1 MNSENKLIDT
11 DGDGLADEDDLDDD
25 GDGWTDLDE
34 IKCASLGYDASSVP
48 IDTDNDGICDFMDQ
62 DNDGDGV
69 LDAIDLF
76 PYNSNESVDFDN
88 DGMGNV
94 GDLDDDDDGWSD
106 IDEVICNTEP
116 LNFKDWPLD
125 HDGDWLCD
133 LIDFDDDGD
142 GWSDVNETICQ
153 TNSLDSTS
161 IPPDTDNDGNC
172 NLVDLD
178 DDGDEW
184 TDINETICQ
193 TDPLDSTSIP
203 LDSDGDLVCD
213 VIDPDLESLL
223 YEWRR
228 WWRIEALFQSNPE
241 LIREDIAMNMITWQM
256 EHGGWEK
263 YSVDYYLNEWNGS
276 IDISYNTN
284 SGEDLGSFKDMATTA
299 HIRFIAQAYSDTNDS
314 TRKQIF
320 KASVESGISFILDA
334 QHTSGGWPGV
344 WPVRWCVE
352 CSYSNLMTFNDHV
365 MTTVVLLLWD
375 LVEQRNQFSSGIL
388 DSINSTQLSMAL
400 DAGMQFILDTQII
413 VNGTPTIW
421 AQQYNRSTLEPES
434 ARSWELPCRTPNES
448 EGIVAILLNWPD
460 RTPEIINA
468 TWGAVEWDENNAI
481 EDLWFDKSNGTI
493 IESEGSLM
501 FYRYYN
507 VSDDQFFLA
516 NSQSEKIYSLYD
528 LYPEVKRT
536 TYRWAGEW
544 GSEMLVETRK
554 IAVEDRH

>member
-11 DGDGLADEDDLDDD
+11 DGDGLADEDDIDDD

-88 DGMGNV
+88 DGMGDV
-94 GDLDDDDDGWSD
+94 GDLDDDDDGWFD

-125 HDGDWLCD
+125 YDGDRLCD
-133 LIDFDDDGD
+133 LIDLDDDGD
-142 GWSDVNETICQ
+142 GWSDINETICQ

-161 IPPDTDNDGNC
+161 IPTDTDNDGNC

-193 TDPLDSTSIP
+193 TDPLDSASIP
-203 LDSDGDLVCD
+203 LDSDGDLICD

-228 WWRIEALFQSNPE
+228 WWNIEALFKFNPE
-241 LIREDIAMNMITWQM
+241 LVREQVALNMITWQM
-256 EHGGWEK
+256 EHGGWEE
-263 YSVDYYLNEWNGS
+263 YLVDYYLNEWNGS
-276 IDISYNTN
+276 IDKSYNTKH
-284 SGEDLGSFKDMATTA
+284 GTDLGSFQEKATTA
-299 HIRFIAQAYSDTNDS
+299 HIRFIAQQYLDSNNTTN
-314 TRKQIF
+314 KNIF

-334 QHTSGGWPGV
+334 QHTSGGWPGY
-344 WPVRWCVE
+344 WPERTCNG
-352 CSYSNLMTFNDHV
+352 CTYSNLMTFNDHV

-388 DSINSTQLSMAL
+388 DSVNSTQLSMAL

-468 TWGAVEWDENNAI
+468 TWGAVDWYENNAI